1 MITHHCGLWGRGGE
15 LGRGMQE
22 KGKNTQIMIRAE
34 AKVDSSVKSDRKSYR
49 DFQAIFHFARFEF
62 EKISSFF
69 FLLFLF
75 LVEKF

>member
-1 MITHHCGLWGRGGE
+1 
-15 LGRGMQE
+15 
-22 KGKNTQIMIRAE
+22 MIRAE

-62 EKISSFF
+62 EKFSSFFF

-75 LVEKF
+75 LVEKFLQFLLRFFVASFW